1 MLKYE
6 TDSFFFSLA
15 CLRLGYDSHNSYKS
29 CFCQCSRKRY
39 QIQTVVSRLYYTLRN
54 AYFLVSGQAGYQCT
68 HILVLRTLQL
78 HDASLRFQESLQT
91 PSFCNLEGISGNGL
105 EYQGQDDHIWI
116 YKAFLQLLIRLQLEE
131 LPDL

>member
-1 MLKYE
+1 
-6 TDSFFFSLA
+6 
-15 CLRLGYDSHNSYKS
+15 
-29 CFCQCSRKRY
+29 
-39 QIQTVVSRLYYTLRN
+39 
-54 AYFLVSGQAGYQCT
+54 
-68 HILVLRTLQL
+68 LQL